1 MQQANPVC
9 SSFTKCRG
17 VLSVI
22 VALIAASATAQTFP
36 SKPLRFIVPFP
47 PGGGTDLLARAMA
60 GKLREALGQPVVI
73 DNRGGAGGVV
83 GTELAA
89 RAAPDGHT
97 LLLGSPGSLTINPH
111 LGKLSY
117 DPVRDFAPVVQATL
131 SPFTLTAHPA
141 VPVNSVKDV
150 IALAK
155 AKPGMLNY
163 GTSGSGAMGHL
174 AGEEFKLLTGVNI
187 VHVPFKGSAIAT
199 TALIGG
205 EVQFTF
211 ENLPVALP
219 HARNGKLKILA
230 VGSLERSPMAPELPT
245 MREAGVPGY
254 EAVTSFGVVVPAHTP
269 RVVVDRLNRE
279 LVRILR
285 DTDVREPLASRGMEI
300 VAGSPEAYAEYLQRE
315 FKLFGEIIRKANIR
329 ME

>member
-1 MQQANPVC
+1 MNG
-9 SSFTKCRG
+9 RN
-17 VLSVI
+17 VLAVLTA
-22 VALIAASATAQTFP
+22 ALIAASATGQTFP
-36 SKPLRFIVPFP
+36 SKPIRFIVPFP
-47 PGGGTDLLARAMA
+47 PGGGTDLRARAMA
-60 GKLREALGQPVVI
+60 TRLREALGQPVVI
-73 DNRGGAGGVV
+73 DNRGGAGGVL

-97 LLLGSPGSLTINPH
+97 LLLSSPGSLTINPH
-111 LGKLSY
+111 LGKLTY
-117 DPVRDFAPVVQATL
+117 DPMRDFAPVVQATL

-155 AKPGMLNY
+155 AKPGVLNY

-187 VHVPFKGSAIAT
+187 VHVPFKGSAAAT

-219 HARNGKLKILA
+219 HLRNGKLKILA
-230 VGSLERSPMAPELPT
+230 VGSLQRSPMAPELPT

-254 EAVTSFGVVVPAHTP
+254 EAVTSFGVVVPAGTP
-269 RVVVDRLNRE
+269 RTVVDRLNRE

-285 DTDVREPLASRGMEI
+285 EKDVSELLGNRGMEI
-300 VAGSPEAYAEYLQRE
+300 AAGTPQAYGEYLHRE
-315 FKLFGEIIRKANIR
+315 FKLYGEIIRKANIR
-329 ME
+329 IE